1 MTVFTVEVDGKLLKQ
16 IKAEDF
22 FDKGEMIYFIDAEN
36 RNVGSVVRKPG
47 MTVVKQ
53 GHEHRDSIG

>member
-1 MTVFTVEVDGKLLKQ
+1 MAIFTIEVDGKLVKQ

-22 FDKGEMIYFIDAEN
+22 FDKGEMIYFTDDQNA
-36 RNVGSVVRKPG
+36 NVGSVVRKPG
-47 MTVVKQ
+47 MTVIKQ